1 MHKAPGADELLFLP
15 LGGTGEVGMNLYLY
29 GHAGRWLMV
38 DCGIGFADERNPG
51 VDLLLPDV
59 SFISERRDAL
69 DGIVITHAHEDHVGA
84 VAYLWEKLGCPV
96 YATPFTCAVLRRKLH
111 ERGLDREVEVIEV
124 PIGGRFEVGPFDL
137 ELITVTHSILEPSSL
152 LIRTDCGNLLH
163 TGDWKLD
170 PEPLVGADYDR
181 ARLEKLGGDGILAL
195 IGDSTN
201 AMVPGHSGSE
211 VDVRASLKELVG
223 TLKNRVALTCF
234 ATNVARLETAAEVA
248 KATGRRLCLVGR
260 SMHNIVRAAQE
271 CGYLQD
277 MPELVDER
285 EVGYLPRG
293 EVLLL
298 ATGSQGEARS
308 ALSRIAR
315 DEHPHVVLEK
325 DDTVIFSSRII
336 PGNEKAIHALQN
348 QLVLRGIEV
357 MTESDHF
364 VHVSGH
370 PCRDELV
377 QMYQWV
383 RPQIAVPMHGEPRQL
398 LAHARLADSCQVP
411 ETVVPSD
418 GSVIR
423 LAPGAPQIVD
433 HVQVGRMALDG
444 PGLVPSEGPL
454 MRERRK
460 LGLVGVA
467 VMTLVVD
474 GDGELDDD
482 PQLSLFGLVG
492 DEEEQDLELQDLA
505 CDAVEAAL
513 TKLKPADKR
522 KDAVVQETARL
533 ALRRFLQRETGK
545 KPITHIH
552 VVRLD

>member
-1 MHKAPGADELLFLP
+1 
-15 LGGTGEVGMNLYLY
+15 
-29 GHAGRWLMV
+29 
-38 DCGIGFADERNPG
+38 
-51 VDLLLPDV
+51 
-59 SFISERRDAL
+59 
-69 DGIVITHAHEDHVGA
+69 
-84 VAYLWEKLGCPV
+84 
-96 YATPFTCAVLRRKLH
+96 
-111 ERGLDREVEVIEV
+111 
-124 PIGGRFEVGPFDL
+124 
-137 ELITVTHSILEPSSL
+137 
-152 LIRTDCGNLLH
+152 
-163 TGDWKLD
+163 
-170 PEPLVGADYDR
+170 
-181 ARLEKLGGDGILAL
+181 
-195 IGDSTN
+195 
-201 AMVPGHSGSE
+201 
-211 VDVRASLKELVG
+211 
-223 TLKNRVALTCF
+223 
-234 ATNVARLETAAEVA
+234 
-248 KATGRRLCLVGR
+248 
-260 SMHNIVRAAQE
+260 
-271 CGYLQD
+271 
-277 MPELVDER
+277 
-285 EVGYLPRG
+285 
-293 EVLLL
+293 
-298 ATGSQGEARS
+298 
-308 ALSRIAR
+308 
-315 DEHPHVVLEK
+315 
-325 DDTVIFSSRII
+325 
-336 PGNEKAIHALQN
+336 
-348 QLVLRGIEV
+348 